1 MNKEELKEKYGKK
14 RVPHE
19 WRKTDWF
26 TKLIVTFFG
35 SGMSPKAPGTM
46 GSLAAAIVAYPMA
59 IFADSLLGEYEA
71 VAIGGNE
78 FAIFISLTF
87 LAAAIFV
94 FFVSLPFVDKAMKDT
109 GTEDPGWIVI
119 DEVCGIFTV
128 LAFVPSVVIVDCPWV
143 LLLAFG
149 FFRFFDIFKPFG
161 IHKFEK
167 FPGAWGVMADD
178 LLGGIYAGILIG
190 LGLTA
195 YLSLFN

>member
-1 MNKEELKEKYGKK
+1 
-14 RVPHE
+14 
-19 WRKTDWF
+19 
-26 TKLIVTFFG
+26 
-35 SGMSPKAPGTM
+35 M
-46 GSLAAAIVAYPMA
+46 GSLAATIVAYPLA
-59 IFADSLLGEYEA
+59 ILA
-71 VAIGGNE
+71 VQSG
-78 FAIFISLTF
+78 FWPLFFI
-87 LAAAIFV
+87 AAIAV
-94 FFVSLPFVDKAMKDT
+94 FFAAIPFVKKAMKDT

-128 LAFVPSVVIVDCPWV
+128 LAFVPSVVIVDCPWL

>member
-26 TKLIVTFFG
+26 TKLVVTFFG

-46 GSLAAAIVAYPMA
+46 GSLAAAIIAYPMA
-59 IFADSLLGEYEA
+59 VFADSLLGEYEA

-87 LAAAIFV
+87 LASAIFV

>member
-26 TKLIVTFFG
+26 TKLVVTFFG

-59 IFADSLLGEYEA
+59 VFADSLLGEYEA

-94 FFVSLPFVDKAMKDT
+94 FFVSLPFIDKAMKDT
-109 GTEDPGWIVI
+109 GTKDPGWIVI